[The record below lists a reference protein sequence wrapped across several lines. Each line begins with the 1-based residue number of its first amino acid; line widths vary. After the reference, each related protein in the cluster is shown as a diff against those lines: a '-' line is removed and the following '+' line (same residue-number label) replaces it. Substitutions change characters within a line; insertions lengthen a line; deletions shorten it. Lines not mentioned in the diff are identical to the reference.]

1 MKKIIY
7 KNLILFVVGFCLYIT
22 IETLF
27 RGYSYL
33 WSGIMG
39 GLAVVIL
46 DKINN
51 YISWDIPLI
60 IQMLIGG
67 IVITV
72 IEAITG
78 LIALKVFGVRMWD
91 YSNLWG
97 SALYGL
103 VCPLFS
109 FFWVLLSGVGILLAD
124 AINYYV
130 LHEEPR
136 PYYRGIDGMIIWMM
150 PKMICGGN
158 RK

>member
-27 RGYSYL
+27 RGYSYP

-60 IQMLIGG
+60 I
-67 IVITV
+67 
-72 IEAITG
+72 
-78 LIALKVFGVRMWD
+78 
-91 YSNLWG
+91 
-97 SALYGL
+97 
-103 VCPLFS
+103 
-109 FFWVLLSGVGILLAD
+109 
-124 AINYYV
+124 
-130 LHEEPR
+130 
-136 PYYRGIDGMIIWMM
+136 
-150 PKMICGGN
+150 
-158 RK
+158 